1 MTTVQRVAQIMGWA
15 FLLVGVAGFFAT
27 GMSME
32 ADTETAPRLL
42 GLFPV
47 NVLHNIV
54 HLLFGVWGIVAS
66 RTFEGSRTY
75 GRVGGVAY
83 LGLALLG
90 FVVPDMFGLVPIG
103 SHDIWLH
110 ALLGLVLAVVG
121 FTAKPGATR
130 TTATTATA

>member
-15 FLLVGVAGFFAT
+15 FLLVGVAGFFFT

-32 ADTETAPRLL
+32 SDVETAPRLL

-54 HLLFGVWGIVAS
+54 HLLFGVWGIMAA
-66 RTFEGSRTY
+66 RTFEGARTY

-83 LGLALLG
+83 LGLAVLG
-90 FVVPDMFGLVPIG
+90 FIAPDMFGLLPIG

-110 ALLGLVLAVVG
+110 ALLGAVLAAAG
-121 FTAKPGATR
+121 FTARPVAAR
-130 TTATTATA
+130 PASTTV

>member
-1 MTTVQRVAQIMGWA
+1 MTTVQRVAQIVGWA
-15 FLLVGVAGFFAT
+15 FVLVGVAGFFVT
-27 GMSME
+27 GMSMD
-32 ADTETAPRLL
+32 ADVETAPRLL
-42 GLFPV
+42 GLFPL

-90 FVVPDMFGLVPIG
+90 FIAPDMFGLVPIG

-110 ALLGLVLAVVG
+110 VLLGAVLAGVG
-121 FTAKPGATR
+121 FTARPNAAR
-130 TTATTATA
+130 TTTVPA